1 MTKVIAG
8 SRAIASMQKSRTWG
22 RSVLSSVFR
31 DSQHPLLRSHRHH
44 SLNSVTA
51 TARSSSRQRR
61 SRYLSAHPLVAVVLA
76 IGMIS
81 LGGGQSAFATAGD
94 ISTVAGGPGAGSPT
108 NVAQCASG
116 IATDSS
122 GDIYTSDHCQQVVR
136 EYDPTTG
143 VESIA
148 AGIGGPNDGG
158 FSGDGGSPTAAQVSS
173 PEGLAIDGSGNL
185 IIADSGNNRIRVV
198 ASSTATFYGVAMTT
212 GDIYTVAGGGN
223 STSSNVPATTAQL
236 SGPTGVTLDGNGN
249 LILTDDGD
257 NLVRIVAGSTATFY
271 GTSMTEGDIYTLA
284 GGGSNVCP
292 SGSATVQLSSPSGI
306 TVDASGNLII
316 SDSGHNCVV
325 VVPESTG
332 TFYGISMTVGDIYT
346 VAGTG
351 TPGFSGDGSAATSA
365 EIHTPDGVRVD
376 GHGNLLFADSGNN
389 RIRAVADSTATFYG
403 VAMTAGDIYTVAGS
417 GVSLGDGGVATSAQL
432 QGPSD
437 VAVDSSGNLI
447 IADGGDRRVRLV
459 AESAGTFY
467 DIPGTTVT
475 GDIYTIEGNGTIYFS
490 GDGGSATSAEFDVA
504 RGISIDS
511 SGDELITD
519 SGNNVVRMVPATSG
533 TYYGVAMTAGDV
545 YTVAGNGTGGDSG
558 LTGPATSAE
567 LADPGG
573 AAVDANGNLVIADS
587 NNCRILVVAGST
599 GTFYQEPM
607 TDGDVYSVAG
617 VPGFC
622 GNSTSGIAATNSSAY
637 IEVSQSVAIDGNGNV
652 VFADTG
658 ACFIKVL
665 AEKTATMYGTSM
677 TKGHL
682 YDVAGDV
689 SGFAIT
695 CGNSTTGTLGTSAE
709 LTDPIGVAVDISSG
723 NLAITEGSE
732 NRIKVLAETT
742 GTFYGISMTKKHLYD
757 VAGNG
762 TPGYSGDGA
771 TSTSA
776 EIDGP
781 SGVAVDSSGNI
792 AFSDQSNDRVRVVAN
807 ATGTFFGVSMT
818 AGDINTVAGDGTFG
832 FTGDGGLATSAE
844 LYYPQGVA
852 VDSSGNLFIDDSGN
866 DRFRE
871 VLG

>member
-1 MTKVIAG
+1 
-8 SRAIASMQKSRTWG
+8 
-22 RSVLSSVFR
+22 
-31 DSQHPLLRSHRHH
+31 
-44 SLNSVTA
+44 
-51 TARSSSRQRR
+51 
-61 SRYLSAHPLVAVVLA
+61 
-76 IGMIS
+76 
-81 LGGGQSAFATAGD
+81 
-94 ISTVAGGPGAGSPT
+94 
-108 NVAQCASG
+108 
-116 IATDSS
+116 
-122 GDIYTSDHCQQVVR
+122 
-136 EYDPTTG
+136 
-143 VESIA
+143 
-148 AGIGGPNDGG
+148 
-158 FSGDGGSPTAAQVSS
+158 
-173 PEGLAIDGSGNL
+173 
-185 IIADSGNNRIRVV
+185 
-198 ASSTATFYGVAMTT
+198 
-212 GDIYTVAGGGN
+212 
-223 STSSNVPATTAQL
+223 
-236 SGPTGVTLDGNGN
+236 
-249 LILTDDGD
+249 
-257 NLVRIVAGSTATFY
+257 
-271 GTSMTEGDIYTLA
+271 
-284 GGGSNVCP
+284 
-292 SGSATVQLSSPSGI
+292 
-306 TVDASGNLII
+306 
-316 SDSGHNCVV
+316 
-325 VVPESTG
+325 
-332 TFYGISMTVGDIYT
+332 
-346 VAGTG
+346 
-351 TPGFSGDGSAATSA
+351 
-365 EIHTPDGVRVD
+365 
-376 GHGNLLFADSGNN
+376 
-389 RIRAVADSTATFYG
+389 
-403 VAMTAGDIYTVAGS
+403 
-417 GVSLGDGGVATSAQL
+417 
-432 QGPSD
+432 
-437 VAVDSSGNLI
+437 
-447 IADGGDRRVRLV
+447 
-459 AESAGTFY
+459 
-467 DIPGTTVT
+467 
-475 GDIYTIEGNGTIYFS
+475 
-490 GDGGSATSAEFDVA
+490 
-504 RGISIDS
+504 
-511 SGDELITD
+511 
-519 SGNNVVRMVPATSG
+519 
-533 TYYGVAMTAGDV
+533 
-545 YTVAGNGTGGDSG
+545 
-558 LTGPATSAE
+558 
-567 LADPGG
+567 
-573 AAVDANGNLVIADS
+573 
-587 NNCRILVVAGST
+587 
-599 GTFYQEPM
+599 M